1 MSLAERFHGTRVF
14 QGPQKARPIA
24 TEDYST
30 IGALVVAPAADAQ
43 RYPLNTAVTVF
54 TADAV
59 ARAAL
64 GTGGNVD
71 AVWDAIDDQAD
82 ETFGS
87 AELQIVRVE
96 PGAGTGQAAIE
107 ATIANM
113 VGSGGVLTGAHAF
126 KVPTKKAKLY
136 IAPGFTSQRLGN
148 AANPVVAELLTI
160 SARHRGI
167 VIKDGP
173 NTTKEAAQTSR
184 ADFANQKRLYMVD
197 PHVRVSGTGGNP
209 VTQPASGRVAGLFV
223 RRDKAVGG
231 PHVSPSNQSMGGI
244 VGVARPVPY
253 YDGDPDSE
261 ANWLNNQNIA
271 TIIENGVLWG
281 NDTCSNDPLY
291 RFVNVVRTEDAID
304 SAVVK
309 AFRWAPANNL
319 NVPLAVAIV
328 NSLDQFLSDATE
340 RGWIIRGTVSYEPAA
355 NSSANFVSG
364 QLTIDYDREPYAP
377 LHDLQF
383 RASRNPDY
391 YDEVGLA
398 ISKAVQQLT
407 TGRTRLIYGVNLNG

>member
-1 MSLAERFHGTRVF
+1 MTLAERFHGTRVF

-30 IGALVVAPAADAQ
+30 LGALVVAPAADAEK
-43 RYPLNTAVTVF
+43 YPLNTAVTVF
-54 TADAV
+54 TADSA

-87 AELQIVRVE
+87 AELQIVRVAE
-96 PGAGTGQAAIE
+96 GVDLAA
-107 ATIANM
+107 TMANM
-113 VGSGGVLTGAHAF
+113 VGSGSALTGAHAF

-136 IAPGFTSQRLGN
+136 IAPGYTSQRPSN

-160 SARHRGI
+160 AARHRGI
-167 VIKDGP
+167 VIADGP
-173 NTTKEAAQTSR
+173 NTTKEAAQTYR
-184 ADFANQKRLYMVD
+184 ADFANQKRLYIVD
-197 PHVRVSGTGGNP
+197 PHVRVSVGGSP
-209 VTQPASGRVAGLFV
+209 VSQPSSGRVAGLFV
-223 RRDKAVGG
+223 RRDKGVGG
-231 PHVSPSNQSMGGI
+231 PHVSPSNQSIGGI
-244 VGVARPVPY
+244 VGVARPIPY

-271 TIIENGVLWG
+271 TIIENGILWG

-291 RFVNVVRTEDAID
+291 RYVNVVRTEDAID

-309 AFRWAPANNL
+309 AFRWAMDNNL

-328 NSLDQFLSDATE
+328 NSLDQFLSDAAT
-340 RGWIIRGTVSYEPAA
+340 RGWIIRGTVSYDPAA
-355 NSSANFVSG
+355 NSSAGFVSG

-383 RASRNPDY
+383 RASRNPEY